1 MSEPRVLPLQPR
13 RYLGLELAGAK
24 NQKTAL
30 AVLEYYPKE
39 GKTFLLDVYDKI
51 SAEENQTG
59 DEALLA
65 TLDEVISNESHRI
78 AKLGVN
84 VPITLPPCI
93 ECTRKT
99 CPLPDKCTVTTV
111 KWMRE
116 QTRKAKN
123 DDYTTGVNVLEFT
136 PYTQRPFEIWARYQI
151 LPKLHPDYRFEIDEA
166 LGGNRAPLTARM
178 HFLSRHLKKIPL
190 VEVWPKLTISTLAQG
205 IGISR
210 RIISSYRK
218 LEEGYAARVELLET
232 LAMKKGVF
240 IYDRD
245 LKKLAQSLTAFDAF
259 ICAYTALLS
268 DRDMT
273 VPPPKGFPK
282 ESGWVHY
289 FPLDGVAFPRRGSSG
304 GPSR

>member
-39 GKTFLLDVYDKI
+39 QKTFLLDVYDKI
-51 SAEENQTG
+51 SAEEKQTG

-65 TLDEVISNESHRI
+65 TLDEVISNEAHRI

-99 CPLPDKCTVTTV
+99 CPLPESCSVPTV

-116 QTRKAKN
+116 LTRKAEN
-123 DDYTTGVNVLEFT
+123 EGRDLGVNVREFT

-178 HFLSRHLKKIPL
+178 HFLSRHLSQINL

-205 IGISR
+205 IGIPR

-218 LEEGYAARVELLET
+218 LEEGYSARMELLET

-240 IYDRD
+240 IYERD
-245 LKKLAQSLTAFDAF
+245 LKKLSQSLTAFDAF
-259 ICAYTALLS
+259 ICAYTALLT
-268 DRDMT
+268 DRNMT
-273 VPPPKGFPK
+273 VAPPKGFPK
-282 ESGWVHY
+282 DSGWVHY
-289 FPLDGVAFPRRGSSG
+289 FPMDGLSSPRRGSGSQ
-304 GPSR
+304 R